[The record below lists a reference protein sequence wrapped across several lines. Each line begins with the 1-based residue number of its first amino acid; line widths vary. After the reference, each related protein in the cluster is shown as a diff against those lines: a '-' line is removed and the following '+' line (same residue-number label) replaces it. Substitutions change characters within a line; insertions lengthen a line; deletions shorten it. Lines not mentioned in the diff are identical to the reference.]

1 MPLRQ
6 FPVLLLFAAFLSLPA
21 HGSQDFTST
30 SSATGI
36 IQSFSAAKSE
46 ITRKIE
52 AQRSLENAGVGVA
65 LPPMPENDKG
75 YLLEGGHITSNGT
88 LVGFNSKYRV
98 LVVLEPTYRAGAVVW
113 RCKVVPATASPK
125 SCQ

>member
-1 MPLRQ
+1 MRH
-6 FPVLLLFAAFLSLPA
+6 FSVLLLLTACWSLAAY
-21 HGSQDFTST
+21 GSQDFTST

-36 IQSFSAAKSE
+36 IQSLSKTKSE

-52 AQRSLENAGVGVA
+52 AQKSLENAGLGVA
-65 LPPMPENDKG
+65 LPAMTEKDRG

-98 LVVLEPTYRAGAVVW
+98 LVVLEPTYRSGAVEW
-113 RCKVVPATASPK
+113 RCKVIPATASPK